1 MDPQLSK
8 IHLKTLRYKTE
19 IFKLVTKHES
29 MADKKKNKTKQLGF
43 FIDAKLR
50 LLILN

>member
-29 MADKKKNKTKQLGF
+29 MADKKKTKQNSLDF
-43 FIDAKLR
+43 LSMQ
-50 LLILN
+50 NYVS